1 MKKIWLVAVISLLAC
16 IGVNAQ
22 TTQKLTATKASEY
35 GIIYSL
41 PTTVVDI
48 TFEIEKT
55 IKKPGEFYRYAKKYL
70 NANDAIATEIQSS
83 ILKSITITPRGVANP
98 KQQYL
103 MQFKSGSTP
112 FLIINEENL
121 PLAIN
126 TDNLPNATEVSLPK
140 AIEAAPTPLE
150 TDAAKQVISGEIA
163 QSQSS
168 AKKAELAAAQLYA
181 LRQTRQ
187 DILNGEADQMPAD
200 GKAMELVLDNIQA
213 QENAIIAMF
222 MGTTQVSTEV
232 KTITFTPEDAID
244 HDIIARIS
252 ATEGV
257 IDADNLAG
265 EPIYISIGIIE
276 QGELPITEK
285 GTPKTFPKGGV
296 AYNIPGKIGLK
307 IEYNGKTFCDEI
319 ISTAQHGVVFG
330 IDPKIFSDKKAP
342 AYLLFNPTT
351 GAIQELG
358 AVSNL

>member
-1 MKKIWLVAVISLLAC
+1 MKKIWLVAIITLFAC
-16 IGVNAQ
+16 IGANAQ
-22 TTQKLTATKASEY
+22 STQKLTATKASEY

-48 TFEIEKT
+48 TIEIEKT
-55 IKKPGEFYRYAKKYL
+55 IKKSGEFYRYAKKHL
-70 NANDAIATEIQSS
+70 NTNDAIATESHSS
-83 ILKSITITPRGVANP
+83 VLKSITITPRGVADP

-126 TDNLPNATEVSLPK
+126 TDKLPSTSKVSLPK
-140 AIEAAPTPLE
+140 AIEATLTPLE
-150 TDAAKQVISGEIA
+150 TEAAKQVISGEIA

-168 AKKAELAAAQLYA
+168 AKRAELAAAQLYA

-200 GKAMELVLDNIQA
+200 GKAMELVLSNIQA
-213 QENAIIAMF
+213 QENALIAMF
-222 MGTTQVSTEV
+222 VGTTQVSTEV
-232 KTITFTPEDAID
+232 KTITFTPEEAID
-244 HDIIARIS
+244 NDIIARIS

-257 IDADNLAG
+257 IDANDLAG
-265 EPIYISIGIIE
+265 EPIYISLEIVE

-296 AYNIPGKIGLK
+296 AYNIPGKVALK
-307 IEYNGKTFCDEI
+307 IKSQGKTFCDEI

-330 IDPKIFSDKKAP
+330 IDPKMFSDKKAP

>member
-213 QENAIIAMF
+213 QENALIAMF

-307 IEYNGKTFCDEI
+307 IEYNSKTFCDEI

>member
-1 MKKIWLVAVISLLAC
+1 MKKTWLVAVVTLL
-16 IGVNAQ
+16 IGLGTNAQ
-22 TTQKLTATKASEY
+22 STQKLTATKASEY

-41 PTTVVDI
+41 PNTVVDI
-48 TFEIEKT
+48 TIEIEKT
-55 IKKPGEFYRYAKKYL
+55 IKKPGEFYRYAKKHL
-70 NANDAIATEIQSS
+70 NANDAIATESQSS
-83 ILKSITITPRGVANP
+83 VLKSITITPRGVANP

-112 FLIINEENL
+112 FLVINEENL

-126 TDNLPNATEVSLPK
+126 TDKLPSITEVSLPK
-140 AIEAAPTPLE
+140 AIEAPPTPLE
-150 TDAAKQVISGEIA
+150 TEAAKQVISGEIA
-163 QSQSS
+163 QSQST

-187 DILNGEADQMPAD
+187 DILNGEAEQMPAD
-200 GKAMELVLDNIQA
+200 GKAMELVLNNIQA
-213 QENAIIAMF
+213 QENALIAMF

-232 KTITFTPEDAID
+232 KTITYYPNEAVD
-244 HDIIARIS
+244 HDILARVS
-252 ATEGV
+252 STEGI
-257 IDADNLAG
+257 IDANNLAG
-265 EPIYISIGIIE
+265 EPIYISMEVVE

-296 AYNIPGKIGLK
+296 AYNIPGKIALK
-307 IEYNGKTFCDEI
+307 IESQGKTFCDEI

-330 IDPKIFSDKKAP
+330 IDPKMFSDKKAP

>member
-1 MKKIWLVAVISLLAC
+1 MKKILLVAVILLFAC
-16 IGVNAQ
+16 LGINAQ

-41 PTTVVDI
+41 PNTVVDI
-48 TFEIEKT
+48 TIEIEKT
-55 IKKPGEFYRYAKKYL
+55 LKKPGEFYRYAKKYL
-70 NANDAIATEIQSS
+70 NANDAIATETQSS
-83 ILKSITITPRGVANP
+83 VLKSITITPRGVANP

-103 MQFKSGSTP
+103 MQFKSGSNP

-126 TDNLPNATEVSLPK
+126 TDKLPITAEVSLPK
-140 AIEAAPTPLE
+140 AIEATPTPLE

-187 DILNGEADQMPAD
+187 DILNGEAEQMPAD
-200 GKAMELVLDNIQA
+200 GKAMELVLNNIQA
-213 QENAIIAMF
+213 QENALIAMF
-222 MGTTQVSTEV
+222 MGTTQISTDVE
-232 KTITFTPEDAID
+232 TITYFPNEAID
-244 HDIIARIS
+244 HDILARVS

-257 IDADNLAG
+257 IDANNLAG
-265 EPIYISIGIIE
+265 EPIYISMEVVE

-296 AYNIPGKIGLK
+296 AYNIPGKVALK
-307 IEYNGKTFCDEI
+307 IESQGKTFCEKI

-330 IDPKIFSDKKAP
+330 IDPKMFSDKKAP